1 MVLLLLILLL
11 LLLLLLLA
19 MLTGMGWVSLAT
31 MLAGAAAQRAWR

>member
-11 LLLLLLLA
+11 LLLLLA
-19 MLTGMGWVSLAT
+19 MLTGIGWVSLAT

>member
-1 MVLLLLILLL
+1 MVLLLLI
-11 LLLLLLLA
+11 LLLLLLA